1 MSDPLVYRN
10 FTQAQLNDA
19 YNQATLVPD
28 ISDHQARQADETA
41 KAREILPCRLGVPYG
56 PKDAEYIDV
65 YGEADGSRPA
75 MIYTHGG
82 AWRAGTADGAGSGAP
97 AFVAKGCVYVV
108 VNFSLAPDISL
119 DEMVRQCRAA
129 TAYVY
134 ENAGELGIDPD
145 RIFVSGHSSGGH
157 LSAMVAGADWTGE
170 FGLPSNLI
178 KGLTSISGLYDLEPV
193 RHSSRNEYLFL
204 DEAAADRLS
213 PMSVLDRMPPAVVTG
228 WGGKELD
235 EFQRQSTEF
244 TAVLKAS
251 GRTVADNF
259 FAGDNHFQMANRL
272 HETGSPIFTATCEM
286 MGLV

>member
-1 MSDPLVYRN
+1 M
-10 FTQAQLNDA
+10 
-19 YNQATLVPD
+19 
-28 ISDHQARQADETA
+28 
-41 KAREILPCRLGVPYG
+41 
-56 PKDAEYIDV
+56 
-65 YGEADGSRPA
+65 
-75 MIYTHGG
+75 
-82 AWRAGTADGAGSGAP
+82 
-97 AFVAKGCVYVV
+97 
-108 VNFSLAPDISL
+108 
-119 DEMVRQCRAA
+119 
-129 TAYVY
+129 
-134 ENAGELGIDPD
+134 
-145 RIFVSGHSSGGH
+145 
-157 LSAMVAGADWTGE
+157 
-170 FGLPSNLI
+170 PSNLI